1 MATKRISRISSGFSL
16 LFPLKKPSRS
26 PAAAVQLSGSWS
38 RIVRSSRCT
47 SGTTKDTSSS
57 KMRPHWADGCWA
69 TWGVNAVSGPV
80 YVAWKIWK
88 TQILKESLQEKTQT
102 LVSIYLLWN
111 RLISYIC
118 EYDRWR
124 TTRNFEH
131 CGTLVKALW
140 WDIAQATAPSV
151 KWSSKFTSWF
161 SSSWTML
168 YNPSRL
174 ARLARAKAEL
184 STTSLASSESNEMF
198 WPSTASILQRLVTRP
213 PKSMPPQLLHGGIIS
228 KRPLF
233 TYK

>member
-57 KMRPHWADGCWA
+57 KMRPHWADGCWGHLRGKRGFGA
-69 TWGVNAVSGPV
+69 CLCGVEDLKNSDFEGKSSG
-80 YVAWKIWK
+80 KK
-88 TQILKESLQEKTQT
+88 HKHL
-102 LVSIYLLWN
+102 YLYTYYEN

-161 SSSWTML
+161 SSSW
-168 YNPSRL
+168 NN
-174 ARLARAKAEL
+174 A
-184 STTSLASSESNEMF
+184 
-198 WPSTASILQRLVTRP
+198 V
-213 PKSMPPQLLHGGIIS
+213 
-228 KRPLF
+228 
-233 TYK
+233 